1 MVAQAPMRELV
12 SALNRE
18 QLIDR
23 ILLLNPTACPAFLS
37 TFTPNDLTHYL
48 EHLHAAQEPRGRESR
63 WIRRA
68 ETPAISKYEV
78 AL

>member
-1 MVAQAPMRELV
+1 MVAQAPMREMV
-12 SALNRE
+12 CALNRE

-23 ILLLNPTACPAFLS
+23 ILLLNPTACPTFLS
-37 TFTPNDLTHYL
+37 TFAPNDLTHYL
-48 EHLHAAQEPRGRESR
+48 EHLSVAQEPRGRGAR